1 MPDITRNSPPPTKGE
16 TLQSAMAAALQI
28 MLLLAIVWR
37 AAAFAGLLGPE
48 MDKVFV
54 DFNAIHLAGRM
65 ALQGTLLSAYDTHS
79 MFAAEAA
86 VGDAATPMSW
96 AYPPQFDLIAATIA
110 LLPRGLAYL
119 LFMLPTFAAYI
130 FVLRRLAG
138 ERFMEAFVLTFPA
151 LLVTIMTG
159 QNGLMTGAF
168 VGFFALATLRGR
180 SLAGVPLGLMV
191 IKPHLAVGL
200 TVLTLVRRRWSAIA
214 VAVAVTLGS
223 GALATLA
230 FGVGV
235 WPAFL
240 TGARQSSALLSDGAY
255 LMYRLSSVYAAI
267 RSFGAP
273 LGPAMA
279 AQVITAVLSVG
290 LVIYTIRCR
299 WPARLQLGMAVLC
312 TLSISPYIYDYD
324 MAIFGIAMAL
334 ILPDLLARVSR
345 LEHAAFITLA
355 AVSTG
360 WSATLTV
367 LFGQGRDVSPQ
378 VIAAHSVSV
387 SGLTY
392 LVLIAFAAVV
402 LRRPLGAKDAV
413 PHAGLAT
420 I

>member
-1 MPDITRNSPPPTKGE
+1 MPDITRNSPRPTKRE
-16 TLQSAMAAALQI
+16 TLQSAVAAALQI

-54 DFNAIHLAGRM
+54 DFNAIHLAGSM
-65 ALQGTLLSAYDTHS
+65 ALHGTLLSAYDTHT

-86 VGDAATPMSW
+86 AGGGATPMSW
-96 AYPPQFDLIAATIA
+96 AYPPQFDLIAAMLA

-119 LFMLPTFAAYI
+119 LLMLPTFAAYI
-130 FVLRRLAG
+130 FVLHRLASK
-138 ERFMEAFVLTFPA
+138 RFMEAFALTFPA

-168 VGFFALATLRGR
+168 VGFFALATLQGR
-180 SLAGVPLGLMV
+180 SVAGIPLGLMV

-200 TVLTLVRRRWSAIA
+200 TVLTLARRRWSAIV
-214 VAVAVTLGS
+214 VAAAFTLGS

-240 TGARQSSALLSDGAY
+240 TGARQSSAILSQGAY
-255 LMYRLSSVYAAI
+255 LMFRLTSAYAAI

-273 LGPAMA
+273 LGLAMA
-279 AQVITAVLSVG
+279 VQIVTAVLSVG
-290 LVIYTIRCR
+290 LVIYTVRCR

-324 MAIFGIAMAL
+324 MAIFGIALAL
-334 ILPDLLARVSR
+334 LLPDLLARVSR
-345 LEHAAFITLA
+345 FEYAAFITVA

-360 WSATLTV
+360 WSAALTV
-367 LFGQGRDVSPQ
+367 LYGHGGDVSPQ
-378 VIAAHSVSV
+378 EIAAHTVSV

-392 LVLIAFAAVV
+392 LALIAFVAVV
-402 LRRPLGAKDAV
+402 LRRPLGAKV
-413 PHAGLAT
+413 
-420 I
+420 